1 MTHTKNIKN
10 LQAVAEQSAWGVKL
24 YYSLSENAVYTQNGT
39 GRWYVTEFLRK
50 NTEEEIVNAVNRMLS
65 M

>member
-1 MTHTKNIKN
+1 MLSTKNIKN
-10 LQAVAEQSAWGVKL
+10 LPEVAGRSAWGVKL
-24 YYSLSENAVYTQNGT
+24 YYDLKENAVYTEAGDN
-39 GRWYVTEFLRK
+39 RWYVTEFLRK